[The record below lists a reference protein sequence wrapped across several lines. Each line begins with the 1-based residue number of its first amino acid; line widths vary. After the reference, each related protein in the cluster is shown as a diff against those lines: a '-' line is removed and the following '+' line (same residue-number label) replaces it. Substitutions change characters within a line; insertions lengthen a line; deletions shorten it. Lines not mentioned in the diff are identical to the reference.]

1 MSLSK
6 NSSEKSRSTWRKSK
20 SSKLNRLRSKPRS
33 KSKRNRLKSWNK
45 RSWIMRTK
53 CSNIFIILKDSISR
67 MKKAWGISCRRRR
80 KVLKSLKGVRCFIS
94 RNMRKKRHCYSRK
107 SNSTRTNSKNNP
119 KRRSTTTQSSETSR
133 RNTPSRSKK
142 CSVVMS
148 SKTRSSNLR
157 SMNSKI
163 MRKNLRT
170 TTKTRR
176 KSYLACNKILMLRN
190 CISISWR
197 KNQTLLFLSSK
208 NN

>member
-45 RSWIMRTK
+45 RSWTMRIK
-53 CSNIFIILKDSISR
+53 CSNIFIILKDSTSR

-80 KVLKSLKGVRCFIS
+80 RVLKSLKGVRCFIS

-119 KRRSTTTQSSETSR
+119 KRRSTTTQSSETTK
-133 RNTPSRSKK
+133 RNTLNRSKK

-148 SKTRSSNLR
+148 SKTRNSNLR

-163 MRKNLRT
+163 KSPNF
-170 TTKTRR
+170 KT
-176 KSYLACNKILMLRN
+176 I
-190 CISISWR
+190 
-197 KNQTLLFLSSK
+197 
-208 NN
+208 